1 MACATATLR
10 TDGATEDV
18 RALARWLRDGDGL
31 RGRVSLAD
39 GQAAPGG
46 AGQDG
51 AAQDAALV
59 VLTSATA
66 PALVRWLFDWLK
78 HCRTARQVSLTV
90 RGADGREV
98 ELTCGSTTDAARVL
112 ASTRAVLAGR

>member
-1 MACATATLR
+1 MPSATATLR

-31 RGRVSLAD
+31 RGRVSLA
-39 GQAAPGG
+39 GAAGPQG
-46 AGQDG
+46 G

-112 ASTRAVLAGR
+112 ASTREVLAGR